1 MTSTSSG
8 VGRAAVVTT
17 VDRRRD
23 LGCFVV
29 DCAEQDEP
37 SGEAEME
44 RLFRN
49 AVVARVIGVD
59 HSGPT
64 VDYVRYVLDDDNRMY
79 FYAQGRSLLA
89 RTSVDTSIVI
99 EIDDVGARSG
109 RGASI
114 VVHGVARPVNGEVPK
129 PVLRLLPEPQFRGS
143 PSCRLVEV
151 TPTSLRWRRVQ

>member
-1 MTSTSSG
+1 M
-8 VGRAAVVTT
+8 TT
-17 VDRRRD
+17 VDRRPD

-44 RLFRN
+44 RLLRN
-49 AVVARVIGVD
+49 AVIARVIGVD

-64 VDYVRYVLDDDNRMY
+64 IDYVRYVLDENRMY
-79 FYAQGRSLLA
+79 FYVRGRSLLA
-89 RTSVDTSIVI
+89 RTAVDTSIVI

-114 VVHGVARPVNGEVPK
+114 VVHGVARPVNGEVP
-129 PVLRLLPEPQFRGS
+129 PTVLRHLPEPQFNGS

-151 TPTSLRWRRVQ
+151 TPTSLRWRRIQ